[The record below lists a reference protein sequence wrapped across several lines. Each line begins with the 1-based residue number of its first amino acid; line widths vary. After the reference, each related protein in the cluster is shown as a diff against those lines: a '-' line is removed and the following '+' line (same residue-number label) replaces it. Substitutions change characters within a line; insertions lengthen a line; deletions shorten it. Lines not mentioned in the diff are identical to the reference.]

1 MNETGST
8 LSFYTTDHSGAGGI
22 FFLTMK
28 KYFFLLFVMLLYMP
42 TFAQSHL
49 NFEGIPITGQVDNFV
64 TKLNAKGYERTDET
78 REFVY
83 MKGTYMDKE
92 VKLTV
97 VYTPVTKTVWK
108 VLVEFGVESSWSS
121 LKESYFRYKD
131 IYARK
136 YGEPLSVECFSG
148 EYYDGHGYELEALS
162 YGECS
167 YTSSYDT
174 LNGLIRVE
182 MFDSGCIWIHYIDNA
197 GAALMNN
204 EASYDE

>member
-8 LSFYTTDHSGAGGI
+8 LSFYTTDHFGAGGI

-83 MKGTYMDKE
+83 MKGTFMDKE

>member
-1 MNETGST
+1 M
-8 LSFYTTDHSGAGGI
+8 LKM
-22 FFLTMK
+22 LL
-28 KYFFLLFVMLLYMP
+28 FLLFVMLLYMP

-64 TKLNAKGYERTDET
+64 TKLNAKGYERTGET

-83 MKGTYMDKE
+83 MKGTFMDKE

-97 VYTPVTKTVWK
+97 VYTPLTKAVWK
-108 VLVEFGVESSWSS
+108 VLVEFGVESCWSS

-174 LNGLIRVE
+174 LNGLIRLE

-204 EASYDE
+204 EASDDE

>member
-1 MNETGST
+1 M
-8 LSFYTTDHSGAGGI
+8 LKM
-22 FFLTMK
+22 LL
-28 KYFFLLFVMLLYMP
+28 FLLFVMLLYMP

-64 TKLNAKGYERTDET
+64 TN
-78 REFVY
+78 
-83 MKGTYMDKE
+83 
-92 VKLTV
+92 
-97 VYTPVTKTVWK
+97 
-108 VLVEFGVESSWSS
+108 
-121 LKESYFRYKD
+121 FRYKD

-174 LNGLIRVE
+174 LNGLIRVV

-204 EASYDE
+204 EASDDE